1 MGLMWG
7 CNFKVTYDNGY
18 QIVRRITLLEMK
30 DTGDDVGGDDD
41 DTFVSLLVYLTA
53 LPLVPPKKP
62 IPAEASVVSP
72 LVHLPAFPSFPP
84 PHLIP
89 AQVSFDSPLS
99 SSFAGICRPES
110 PRVSPSYAQPSP
122 PSPTR
127 SRSPSLIN
135 CHVIYLVPP
144 FL

>member
-72 LVHLPAFPSFPP
+72 
-84 PHLIP
+84 
-89 AQVSFDSPLS
+89 QVL
-99 SSFAGICRPES
+99 C
-110 PRVSPSYAQPSP
+110 
-122 PSPTR
+122 
-127 SRSPSLIN
+127 L
-135 CHVIYLVPP
+135 L
-144 FL
+144 FLRFRHRH

>member
-110 PRVSPSYAQPSP
+110 PRVSPVLRTTFTTKSNSFSIA
-122 PSPTR
+122 
-127 SRSPSLIN
+127 LFN
-135 CHVIYLVPP
+135 
-144 FL
+144 